1 MLTGRLPRPPSD
13 RDVLSL
19 PEIDRARSTSA
30 PPESPPRRPSI
41 KSLNGSF
48 NPNIIRPSTPP
59 INLKYQS
66 VKVTIDQDEL
76 DLWENDAKDNSFDI
90 WNSVQTFP
98 TSKKTTAWEND
109 NNNNNNHSTSSRQR
123 HPTKQTTHANSP
135 RLHSKQHH
143 QQDPA
148 EPRPWSKGRE
158 ILREALTKKNDF
170 YQSGI
175 IKQHPNHIQL
185 NTNTES
191 NLIEDATVETE
202 ASSSTATSPK
212 WRPSGY
218 TNTAKQTIN
227 LSASS
232 PSLITKRRTNRNNNN
247 TKYSNNTDNGIYSN
261 RKKKKSTV
269 VHTVRRSLY
278 QRAMLRDN
286 GLEIRAKR
294 KEKESKHIEES
305 KRKTSISLVQMDI
318 PSNLAVTDTTKSST
332 AMERK
337 INRNNSTDTTT
348 NINNTSNNNNTN
360 ITNTSNNSNNYSTTS
375 ATASTTTIGYN
386 PVYTSQPPRSVSVR
400 VVSAGAFL
408 YPSSNKI
415 KVVN

>member
-1 MLTGRLPRPPSD
+1 MLKGRLPRPPSD

-19 PEIDRARSTSA
+19 PEINLRAISA

-98 TSKKTTAWEND
+98 TSKKTTAWEN
-109 NNNNNNHSTSSRQR
+109 NNNNNHSTTSSRQR

-135 RLHSKQHH
+135 RLNSKQQY
-143 QQDPA
+143 QQDSA

-185 NTNTES
+185 NTNTEN
-191 NLIEDATVETE
+191 NLVEDATMETE
-202 ASSSTATSPK
+202 TSSTATSPK

-218 TNTAKQTIN
+218 TNAAKQTIN

-294 KEKESKHIEES
+294 KEKESKQIEES

-348 NINNTSNNNNTN
+348 NINNISNTN

-408 YPSSNKI
+408 YPSSITKSKLSTNFL
-415 KVVN
+415 